1 MELVRML
8 KVVGT
13 VRNEAFVQCSVSG
26 PSLDTLSR
34 TDYKADHFCS
44 SRGFGAAFPA
54 SDRLDNQ
61 RLAVNIMILFS
72 VFMSEANAMPSPS
85 TGSC

>member
-1 MELVRML
+1 MLLLLSYNVLDLRLGRRFSKRALAASSDAVEMELVPML

-34 TDYKADHFCS
+34 TDYKADQVCS

-54 SDRLDNQ
+54 S
-61 RLAVNIMILFS
+61 A
-72 VFMSEANAMPSPS
+72 
-85 TGSC
+85 T